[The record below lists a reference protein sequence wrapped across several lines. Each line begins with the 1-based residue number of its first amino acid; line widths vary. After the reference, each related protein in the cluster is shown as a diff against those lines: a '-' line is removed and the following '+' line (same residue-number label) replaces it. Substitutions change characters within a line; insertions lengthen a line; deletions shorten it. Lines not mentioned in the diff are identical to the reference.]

1 MDKAQELTFVSA
13 LSKEEVAKGS
23 RQEVFL
29 VSAAQVGV
37 CLPTLHISM
46 PSSFLIPGFSNLS
59 IPCSVHVNAQS
70 RCHCTRKS
78 VLAEGRSTMQM
89 AVETPYRATRM
100 APIRAL
106 EALSSR
112 ILQATLKACMGPY
125 LDRLIVDYSDWAEG
139 RARRQERI
147 EPTEAAKLF
156 LEAEGAALDGLESTA
171 SPDKAT
177 GNKSTDASGA
187 NQTVSKNVPQ

>member
-37 CLPTLHISM
+37 CLPTLHISF
-46 PSSFLIPGFSNLS
+46 PSFSVLIPRFSNLS
-59 IPCSVHVNAQS
+59 ITCSVHVN
-70 RCHCTRKS
+70 RKVVHCTRKR
-78 VLAEGRSTMQM
+78 VLAEGRRTMQM

-125 LDRLIVDYSDWAEG
+125 LDRLILDYSDWAEG

-147 EPTEAAKLF
+147 EPKETAKLF
-156 LEAEGAALDGLESTA
+156 LEAEGAALDGLGSTA

-177 GNKSTDASGA
+177 GNKSTDASGV
-187 NQTVSKNVPQ
+187 NQTVSKNAPQ